1 MRVKGW
7 KNLLVAVIDIG
18 TNTTRLLVAEV
29 EGDRVRTRLERR
41 HFISLGAQGP
51 RPMAELIGREVAVA
65 RRAGV
70 PDPMVVGTAA
80 LRRSPELRRLGRAC
94 ERAGIG
100 PLRVLGENEEAEL
113 AFLGA
118 TAGQPQELP
127 QSVAV
132 IDVGGG
138 STEIVAGAPGRP
150 PDWWASRPVGSQ
162 NLTERALLSD
172 PPSADQLA
180 AARNAATRRLAGIET
195 PPCEIALVAGGSSLR
210 RLSGG
215 TLGRQGIAGA
225 PRPPAR
231 RPQRAGRR
239 AARPRTPAGATPAR
253 GAGRARGDL
262 RAGPGAASD
271 RPGRSSRRAGDL
283 AGPRSGPNRQRA
295 AMNDAIPAPDAEGPP
310 EKAPREAIAE
320 AKVKAPTRGNRRL
333 ESFLEAV
340 NDDQQVRA
348 WWYMAQVH
356 AERRGMSDH
365 SWVHVQ
371 IVLNIALRLLRLLA
385 RADVQPAMVADHAM
399 TVRDAEVVVAG
410 GALLHDVGMSIHRTD
425 HEAYSLFLA
434 REALER
440 LLGDVYKEPQR
451 TIVIAEILHSI
462 IGHRRRGEP
471 YTLEGGVVRVADAL
485 DMAQGRSRMPLEAG
499 QEGIHSISAAAVDEV
514 RISAGEERPVR
525 IEIELNN
532 SAGIFQV
539 DDLLA
544 TKIRGT
550 PLEGRLEVVAE
561 IEGESEK
568 RLLSAFRLPG

>member
-1 MRVKGW
+1 
-7 KNLLVAVIDIG
+7 
-18 TNTTRLLVAEV
+18 
-29 EGDRVRTRLERR
+29 
-41 HFISLGAQGP
+41 
-51 RPMAELIGREVAVA
+51 
-65 RRAGV
+65 
-70 PDPMVVGTAA
+70 
-80 LRRSPELRRLGRAC
+80 
-94 ERAGIG
+94 
-100 PLRVLGENEEAEL
+100 
-113 AFLGA
+113 
-118 TAGQPQELP
+118 
-127 QSVAV
+127 
-132 IDVGGG
+132 
-138 STEIVAGAPGRP
+138 
-150 PDWWASRPVGSQ
+150 
-162 NLTERALLSD
+162 
-172 PPSADQLA
+172 
-180 AARNAATRRLAGIET
+180 
-195 PPCEIALVAGGSSLR
+195 
-210 RLSGG
+210 
-215 TLGRQGIAGA
+215 
-225 PRPPAR
+225 
-231 RPQRAGRR
+231 
-239 AARPRTPAGATPAR
+239 
-253 GAGRARGDL
+253 
-262 RAGPGAASD
+262 
-271 RPGRSSRRAGDL
+271 
-283 AGPRSGPNRQRA
+283 
-295 AMNDAIPAPDAEGPP
+295 MNDAIPAPDAEGPP